1 MWQSLFL
8 PSRKTILSGPLYAKI
23 MFMFK
28 KIFTNILLICLSLTL
43 LCGCSSSEKN
53 KEFDAEDFVEDCRV
67 LMPAGLYKNSTVKE
81 YTMSFT
87 DTVFEQFGKSDYY
100 KNMADLQRET
110 AVTDICKVL
119 QKYEYCNIEGFITG
133 YDVDMSRHEVT
144 WYINGL
150 PDAVNVWI
158 MPGY

>member
-1 MWQSLFL
+1 MFRKVITVVIVAVISL
-8 PSRKTILSGPLYAKI
+8 ILFA
-23 MFMFK
+23 
-28 KIFTNILLICLSLTL
+28 
-43 LCGCSSSEKN
+43 GCSSAGKG
-53 KEFDAEDFVEDCRV
+53 KDKPYDARSFVDECRI
-67 LMPAGLYKNSTVKE
+67 LMPASKYKDADPVECAT
-81 YTMSFT
+81 YFT
-87 DTVFEQFGKSDYY
+87 KAVFEQFGKSDYY
-100 KNMADLQRET
+100 KNMSDLQRET

>member
-1 MWQSLFL
+1 MFRKVITVVIVAFFSL
-8 PSRKTILSGPLYAKI
+8 ILFA
-23 MFMFK
+23 
-28 KIFTNILLICLSLTL
+28 
-43 LCGCSSSEKN
+43 GCSSSGKG
-53 KEFDAEDFVEDCRV
+53 KDKPYDARSFVDECRI
-67 LMPAGLYKNSTVKE
+67 LMPASKYKDADPVECAT
-81 YTMSFT
+81 YFT
-87 DTVFEQFGKSDYY
+87 KAVFEQFGKSDYY
-100 KNMADLQRET
+100 KNMSDLQRET

>member
-1 MWQSLFL
+1 MFRKVITVVIVAVFSL
-8 PSRKTILSGPLYAKI
+8 ILFA
-23 MFMFK
+23 
-28 KIFTNILLICLSLTL
+28 
-43 LCGCSSSEKN
+43 GCSSAGKG
-53 KEFDAEDFVEDCRV
+53 KDKPYDARSFVDECRI
-67 LMPAGLYKNSTVKE
+67 LMPASKYKDADPVECAT
-81 YTMSFT
+81 YFT
-87 DTVFEQFGKSDYY
+87 KAVFEQFGKSDYY
-100 KNMADLQRET
+100 KNMSDIQRET

>member
-1 MWQSLFL
+1 MFRKVITVVIVAVFSL
-8 PSRKTILSGPLYAKI
+8 A
-23 MFMFK
+23 
-28 KIFTNILLICLSLTL
+28 LLA
-43 LCGCSSSEKN
+43 GCSSSGKGKEKPY
-53 KEFDAEDFVEDCRV
+53 DARSFVDECRI
-67 LMPAGLYKNSTVKE
+67 LMPASKYKDADPVECAT
-81 YTMSFT
+81 YFT
-87 DTVFEQFGKSDYY
+87 KAVFEQFGKSDYY
-100 KNMADLQRET
+100 KNMSDLQRET

-133 YDVDMSRHEVT
+133 YEVDMSRHEVT

>member
-1 MWQSLFL
+1 
-8 PSRKTILSGPLYAKI
+8 
-23 MFMFK
+23 
-28 KIFTNILLICLSLTL
+28 
-43 LCGCSSSEKN
+43 
-53 KEFDAEDFVEDCRV
+53 
-67 LMPAGLYKNSTVKE
+67 MPASKYKDADPVECAT
-81 YTMSFT
+81 YFT
-87 DTVFEQFGKSDYY
+87 KAVFEQFGKSDYY
-100 KNMADLQRET
+100 KNMSDLQRET

>member
-1 MWQSLFL
+1 MFRKVITVVIVAVFSL
-8 PSRKTILSGPLYAKI
+8 ILFA
-23 MFMFK
+23 
-28 KIFTNILLICLSLTL
+28 
-43 LCGCSSSEKN
+43 GCSSAGKG
-53 KEFDAEDFVEDCRV
+53 KDKPYDARSFVDECRI
-67 LMPAGLYKNSTVKE
+67 LMPASKYKDADPVECAT
-81 YTMSFT
+81 YFT
-87 DTVFEQFGKSDYY
+87 KAVFEQFGKSDYY
-100 KNMADLQRET
+100 KNMSDLQRET